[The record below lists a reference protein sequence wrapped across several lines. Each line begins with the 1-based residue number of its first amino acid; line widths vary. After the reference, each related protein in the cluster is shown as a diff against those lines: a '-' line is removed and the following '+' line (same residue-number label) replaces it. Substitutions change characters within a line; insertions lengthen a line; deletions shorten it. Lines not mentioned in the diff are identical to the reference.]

1 MLNLSFNTYGS
12 FLLTVPGGTR
22 SMSTA
27 LLRQIQ
33 LVALYQSALGV
44 LNSKRI
50 SQTEL
55 PRLGSFEP
63 CAQLPRQNLACN
75 TDRADRHG

>member
-1 MLNLSFNTYGS
+1 MLNLSFNTYRS

-33 LVALYQSALGV
+33 LVALYQSALGAAE
-44 LNSKRI
+44 L
-50 SQTEL
+50 QTH
-55 PRLGSFEP
+55 F
-63 CAQLPRQNLACN
+63 
-75 TDRADRHG
+75 TDRATTSWFS

>member
-1 MLNLSFNTYGS
+1 MLNLSFNTYRS

-33 LVALYQSALGV
+33 LVALYQSALGAAE
-44 LNSKRI
+44 L
-50 SQTEL
+50 QTH
-55 PRLGSFEP
+55 F
-63 CAQLPRQNLACN
+63 
-75 TDRADRHG
+75 TDGATTSWFS